1 MLGLGPLRPLLVFIV
16 VAFAAISIQL
26 EGTNWRLVGLAA
38 LAAASLVLVA
48 AAVPWDRVPAWFLLA
63 PALGTL
69 IVIAILRESEG
80 GANSGFGPLAMLPVV
95 WVALVLGRRAVV
107 TVSLGVGLMFAVPIV
122 CFGAPMYPAS
132 GWRSTV
138 LWVVAAGAI
147 GLVVRSVVAER
158 SQQAETAERQSEMVA
173 ATLKVLDEVA
183 GVARDISFGVDARER
198 VCAAAVSGTNA
209 TLVTIVERANGAFA
223 ITGTAGVPIDLPEL
237 QQSVQPVAS
246 LSAYYSQ
253 TRVFIPD
260 VSRDPGVS
268 PLIVESTGLASI
280 LYEPIIRHGRP
291 VGVLSV
297 GWSTPRERVDAKDL
311 AVISYLAA
319 EAGSAIERSDLLT
332 RLDMQSRTDDLT
344 AVANRRGWDAE
355 LADTIAESTPACVA
369 MIDLDRFKAFNDDRG
384 HLAGDRLLQE
394 CASAWK
400 QQIRP
405 GDLIARYGGEEFA
418 VLLRNCSLGDATAVL
433 ERVRLA
439 TPEGVTCSVGVDE
452 RRFPDTPDGL
462 VSRADAAL
470 YRAKR
475 NGRNR
480 LAAA

>member
-1 MLGLGPLRPLLVFIV
+1 MLGLGPLRPLLAFNA

-26 EGTNWRLVGLAA
+26 DGTNWRLVGVAA
-38 LAAASLVLVA
+38 LAAASLVLGA
-48 AAVPWDRVPAWFLLA
+48 ATIPWERLPTGFLLA

-69 IVIAILRESEG
+69 GVIAILRESEG

-95 WVALVLGRRAVV
+95 WVALVLGPRAVV
-107 TVSLGVGLMFAVPIV
+107 AVSLGVGLMFAVPIV
-122 CFGAPMYPAS
+122 AVGAPMYPTN

-138 LWVVAAGAI
+138 LWIVAAGVI

-158 SQQAETAERQSEMVA
+158 RLQAETAERQSEMVA
-173 ATLKVLDEVA
+173 ETLKVLDEVA
-183 GVARDISFGVDARER
+183 GVARDISLGVDARER
-198 VCAAAVSGTNA
+198 VCAAAISGTNA
-209 TLVTIVERANGAFA
+209 TLVTIVERTDGVFA

-237 QQSVQPVAS
+237 QDSVQPVAS
-246 LSAYYSQ
+246 LSAYFSQ
-253 TRVFIPD
+253 ARVFIPD
-260 VSRDPGVS
+260 VSRNRGVS
-268 PLIVESTGLASI
+268 ELIVETTGLASI

-297 GWSTPRERVDAKDL
+297 GWSTPRTKVDAKDL

-332 RLDMQSRTDDLT
+332 RLDVQARTDDLT
-344 AVANRRGWDAE
+344 SIANRREWDAE
-355 LADTIAESTPACVA
+355 LADAIAESNPACVA
-369 MIDLDRFKAFNDDRG
+369 MIDIDRFKAFNDDHG
-384 HLAGDRLLQE
+384 HVAGDRLLQE

-400 QQIRP
+400 RQIRP

-418 VLLRNCSLGDATAVL
+418 VLLRNCSLRDATAVL

-452 RRFPDTPDGL
+452 RRFPDTPDAI
-462 VSRADAAL
+462 VARADSAL

-475 NGRNR
+475 DGRNR